1 MLSCL
6 PNDWNSWIINIWK
19 TCVFKHYRTMY
30 VVLITDPP
38 SDIIT
43 GAQIAIAFLVLFS
56 YPLQAHPCRN
66 SIDKVIPNGTE
77 GVMSKSRFSTIT
89 VCILILSYII
99 AITVSDLSLILA
111 LVGATGSTAICY
123 ILPGLFYYKFSQ
135 NMRAVNGTY
144 SMIEILAVG
153 LILLGFVVMFG
164 SLINIFLGV
173 ATGH

>member
-1 MLSCL
+1 
-6 PNDWNSWIINIWK
+6 
-19 TCVFKHYRTMY
+19 MY
-30 VVLITDPP
+30 QFVNPDPP

-66 SIDKVIPNGTE
+66 SVDKVIPSENDAT
-77 GVMSKSRFSTIT
+77 MSSSRFSAIT
-89 VCILILSYII
+89 VSILVLSYLI

-144 SMIEILAVG
+144 SLIEILAVG
-153 LILLGFVVMFG
+153 LICLGFVVMFT
-164 SLINIFLGV
+164 SLVNIFYGI
-173 ATGH
+173 ASSH